1 MKRKEKATWSVGFII
16 IVVITRWGFLT
27 VFLGGGGVVLVTFM
41 YVFVYL
47 ILR

>member
-16 IVVITRWGFLT
+16 IVVIIRWGFLT
-27 VFLGGGGVVLVTFM
+27 VFFWGGVVLVTFM